1 MLVELALARLA
12 RQPAGARLVDLG
24 TGSGIVALS
33 LALESPASVVS
44 AVDLSPAALAV
55 ARNNAGRL
63 GAAVTFYQ
71 GDWYAPL
78 AGQRFALIVSNPPY
92 IAAHDP
98 HLQGDGLRF
107 EPHMALTDAADGLAC
122 IRQIVAGAAAHLEPG
137 GWLLFEHGY
146 DQGEASRNL
155 LRAAGFKDVFTQ
167 PDLAGTDRVSGGQ
180 L

>member
-1 MLVELALARLA
+1 MKKSIRTKLFTSICTLV
-12 RQPAGARLVDLG
+12 
-24 TGSGIVALS
+24 LS
-33 LALESPASVVS
+33 
-44 AVDLSPAALAV
+44 
-55 ARNNAGRL
+55 
-63 GAAVTFYQ
+63 F
-71 GDWYAPL
+71 
-78 AGQRFALIVSNPPY
+78 VSNPPY

-98 HLQGDGLRF
+98 HLQGDGVRF

-155 LRAAGFKDVFTQ
+155 LQAAGFKDVFTQ